1 MATAEQLLELQV
13 NDTAIDQ
20 LRFRMPRLPEVVAAT
35 AATAE
40 VSAWEKRATELR
52 SQIEGF
58 ERAIAN
64 SESASGAITV
74 KRDRLEKQLKTVIA
88 SREAEALM
96 HEIAGLNAQRSA
108 LDDDELEAMDG
119 LARAEDELRE
129 HATLEA
135 RLREVAAETL
145 QAAEA
150 ARAAA
155 EAELAERE
163 ATRDVARAA
172 IDAATLSR
180 YDSMRSTHDGVAVA
194 RLAGLHCEGCHL
206 DMSRA
211 EADDIKRLPPGELA
225 ECPNCGRLLVN

>member
-1 MATAEQLLELQV
+1 MATAEQLLELQL

-20 LRFRMPRLPEVVAAT
+20 LRFRMPRLPEVVAAA
-35 AATAE
+35 AATAD
-40 VSAWEKRATELR
+40 VSAWEKRAAELR
-52 SQIEGF
+52 GQIEGF
-58 ERAIAN
+58 ERAISN
-64 SESASGAITV
+64 SESASGAITA
-74 KRDRLEKQLKTVIA
+74 KRERLEKQLKTVIA
-88 SREAEALM
+88 PREAEALM

-129 HATLEA
+129 HATREA
-135 RLREVAAETL
+135 RVREA
-145 QAAEA
+145 AAEA
-150 ARAAA
+150 SQVAEAATA
-155 EAELAERE
+155 SAQAELAERE
-163 ATRDVARAA
+163 STRDAARSA
-172 IDAATLSR
+172 IDAPTLSR

-194 RLAGLHCEGCHL
+194 KLAGLQCEGCHL